1 MSNLWKIISALT
13 LLSISFIS
21 FADAPVWKVS
31 KNGETVYLGGTVH
44 VLSES
49 DYPLPTA
56 FEQAYEQSSV
66 LVFEMDLSLTQTMAF
81 QQQMLKQMT
90 YQDGRTYAD
99 ELKPATV
106 KKLNAYMES
115 KGIPVAN
122 LQMFKPSMLSIT
134 LTIVELQRLGLGG
147 TGVDAFY
154 NAKGITDKKSFKYLE
169 LPEQQISYLANMGK
183 GYEDELINYTLD
195 DMKKLPTVMKQMKD
209 AWRVGD
215 NEELYNVAGKEWQE
229 QFPKSYNQLLVERN
243 NNWMP
248 EVEGYFNTK
257 EVEFVLVGAM
267 HLVGKEGVLSQLA
280 AKGYTIKQL

>member
-1 MSNLWKIISALT
+1 MSKLWKVLSTFT
-13 LLSISFIS
+13 LLSISFSS
-21 FADAPVWKVS
+21 FADAPVWQVS
-31 KNGETVYLGGTVH
+31 KNGETVYFGGTVH

-49 DYPLPTA
+49 DYPLPQA
-56 FEQAYEQSSV
+56 FDQAYQQSSV
-66 LVFEMDLSLTQTMAF
+66 LVFEMDMSLTQTMAF
-81 QQQMLKQMT
+81 QQQMLQQMT

-99 ELKPATV
+99 DLKPETV

-122 LQMFKPSMLSIT
+122 LQMFKPSMLSVT
-134 LTIVELQRLGLGG
+134 LTMVELQRLGLGG
-147 TGVDAFY
+147 TGVDAFFSTR
-154 NAKGITDKKSFKYLE
+154 GIADKKSFKYLE

-195 DMKKLPTVMKQMKD
+195 DMKKLPTMMKEMKD
-209 AWRVGD
+209 AWRTGD

-229 QFPKSYNQLLVERN
+229 KFPKSYNQLLVERN

-248 EVEGYFNTK
+248 AVEGYFNTK

-267 HLVGKEGVLSQLA
+267 HLVGKEGVLSQLQ

>member
-1 MSNLWKIISALT
+1 MSTLGKILSTFT
-13 LLSISFIS
+13 LLAISFIS
-21 FADAPVWKVS
+21 FADAPVWQVS
-31 KNGETVYLGGTVH
+31 KNGETVFFGGTVH

-49 DYPLPTA
+49 DYPLPAA
-56 FEQAYEQSSV
+56 FDKAYQQSAV
-66 LVFEMDLSLTQTMAF
+66 LVFEMDMSLTQTMAF
-81 QQQMLKQMT
+81 QQQMLQQMT

-99 ELKPATV
+99 DLKPETV

-134 LTIVELQRLGLGG
+134 LTMVELQRLGLGG
-147 TGVDAFY
+147 TGVDAFF
-154 NAKGITDKKSFKYLE
+154 NTKGIADKKSFKYLE

-195 DMKKLPTVMKQMKD
+195 DMKKLPTVMQQMKD
-209 AWRVGD
+209 AWRKGD

-229 QFPKSYNQLLVERN
+229 SFPKSYNELLVERN

-248 EVEGYFNTK
+248 AVEGYFNTK

-267 HLVGKEGVLSQLA
+267 HLVGEEGVLSQLK